1 MADEAGDKTHAPTA
15 KRLDDARRKG
25 EVAVAAEMR
34 HAVMLG
40 AIWLGSTLLAT
51 GLFGLARFS
60 AGLWSH
66 AGSTRIEAG
75 SGQAFT
81 AWLLERVLDLL
92 GPLLLLYFVAA
103 VAIGVAQGRPSFAA
117 ARLNLKWSRLNPA
130 AGAKRLFG
138 RQGLVEFGKTLL
150 KCGGV
155 ALLCWWSLRPLL
167 DGIGSTVGIAPAVLA
182 ALLGRISLDLLHK
195 VLLLVA
201 LIAAADFIYQHRSFL
216 SRMRMSLQELK
227 DEHRESDGDPA
238 VKARQR
244 RIGAERAR
252 RRMMTA
258 VPTAAVVVTNPT
270 HYAVALKYEHG
281 AMSAPT
287 VVAKGTD
294 QVALRIREMAAEHNI
309 PVLESPPL
317 ARALHASAD
326 LDRPIPIEHYAAVAE
341 IISFVLRLA
350 KARRE
355 GEALPRWQPGTMQ

>member
-25 EVAVAAEMR
+25 EVAAAAEMR

-40 AIWLGSTLLAT
+40 AIWLGSTILAT
-51 GLFGLARFS
+51 SLLELGSFS
-60 AGLWSH
+60 AAMWRH
-66 AGSTRIEAG
+66 AGSMRVETG

-81 AWLLERVLDLL
+81 AWLLGDLL
-92 GPLLLLYFVAA
+92 DRLGPVLLLFFLAA
-103 VAIGVAQGRPSFAA
+103 IAIGVAQGRPSFSP
-117 ARLNLKWSRLNPA
+117 ARLALKWSRLNPFS
-130 AGAKRLFG
+130 GAKRLFG

-155 ALLCWWSLRPLL
+155 ALLCWWSLQPLL
-167 DGIGSTVGIAPAVLA
+167 GGIGSTVGLAPASLA
-182 ALLGRISLDLLHK
+182 GLLGRISLDLLQR
-195 VLLLVA
+195 VLLLV
-201 LIAAADFIYQHRSFL
+201 LVIAAADFLYQHRAFL
-216 SRMRMSLQELK
+216 ARMRMSLQELK

-252 RRMMTA
+252 RRMMAA
-258 VPTAAVVVTNPT
+258 VPSAAVVVTNPT

-294 QVALRIREMAAEHNI
+294 QVALRIREIAAEHNV

-317 ARALHASAD
+317 ARALHASAE
-326 LDRPIPIEHYAAVAE
+326 LDRPIPVEYYAAVAE

-350 KARRE
+350 KARSQ
-355 GEALPRWQPGTMQ
+355 GGALPRWQPGAQQ